1 MRLSKSGRSYST
13 ADEKNSAIIGGIM
26 FTKIMIPLDGSRTAE
41 TVLPYARTLGGVLKI
56 PVELMAV
63 VDIGE
68 MATHTTAS
76 KAQFLDTMV
85 EDAERSYSEYLK
97 RVAAKTT
104 DVNVKWSIEK
114 GRPEEVIIGK
124 AAADK
129 NILIAMATHGRS
141 GLNRW
146 MLGSVAEKV
155 LRGCENPLLLV
166 RASGEI
172 DAEEKVALK
181 SVIVPL
187 DGSELAE
194 RVLPSAVALAKAMNL
209 EVVLFRAYS
218 IPYSVYSG
226 MDGYTAIDFE
236 ELIAGVKD
244 EAVDYLEKKTAELKK
259 DGVAKVSYVAKEGLS
274 ADEIIALGRATQDN
288 LIAMCSHGRSGVQ
301 RWVLGSVTETVVRH
315 SGDPVLVVRAG

>member
-1 MRLSKSGRSYST
+1 
-13 ADEKNSAIIGGIM
+13 M
-26 FTKIMIPLDGSRTAE
+26 FTKMLIPLDGSRTAE
-41 TVLPYARTLGGVLKI
+41 KVLSYARTLGGVLKI
-56 PVELMAV
+56 PVELLAV

-68 MATHTTAS
+68 VATHIAAS
-76 KAQFLDTMV
+76 KARFLDTMV
-85 EDAERSYSEYLK
+85 QDAERSCSEYLK
-97 RVAAKTT
+97 AVAAKATG
-104 DVNVKWSIEK
+104 VNIKWSVEK
-114 GRPEEVIIGK
+114 GRPEEVIIEK

-129 NILIAMATHGRS
+129 NVLIAMATHGRS

-166 RASGEI
+166 RASEAI

-194 RVLPSAVALAKAMNL
+194 RVLPSVVALAKAMNL
-209 EVVLFRAYS
+209 EVVLLRAYS

-236 ELIAGVKD
+236 ELIV
-244 EAVDYLEKKTAELKK
+244 
-259 DGVAKVSYVAKEGLS
+259 VAA
-274 ADEIIALGRATQDN
+274 
-288 LIAMCSHGRSGVQ
+288 
-301 RWVLGSVTETVVRH
+301 
-315 SGDPVLVVRAG
+315 